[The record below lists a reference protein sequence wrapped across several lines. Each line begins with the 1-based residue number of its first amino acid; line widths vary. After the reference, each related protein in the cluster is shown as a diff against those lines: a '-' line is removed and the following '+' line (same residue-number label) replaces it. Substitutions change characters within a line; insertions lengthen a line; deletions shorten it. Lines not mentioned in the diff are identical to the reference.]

1 MISHPWKILAHM
13 ARLRDHYRK
22 LSVSWLY
29 CGMGKKCLACWNKFE
44 SFLQFCVL
52 GLCTTAADADPL
64 WNKDNHDRE
73 RAQADRQ
80 LQHLNRERDELERH
94 GRGQRLLDQIM
105 RSLCPFFKVLKIS

>member
-13 ARLRDHYRK
+13 ARLRDHFRK

-29 CGMGKKCLACWNKFE
+29 CGMGRKKALHIGAN
-44 SFLQFCVL
+44 SSHFCNFASW
-52 GLCTTAADADPL
+52 GCGEQQADVDPL

-80 LQHLNRERDELERH
+80 LQHVNRERDELERH
-94 GRGQRLLDQIM
+94 GRGQSLLDQIM
-105 RSLCPFFKVLKIS
+105 HSRCLFYIVR

>member
-1 MISHPWKILAHM
+1 M
-13 ARLRDHYRK
+13 AWAK
-22 LSVSWLY
+22 N
-29 CGMGKKCLACWNKFE
+29 CLACWNKFE

-52 GLCTTAADADPL
+52 GLCTAAADADPL